1 MNSHT
6 DSVLNR
12 LDVVD
17 TGRRRRWSDGE
28 KERIVLESM
37 VGPRQISATAR
48 RHGIARS
55 QLLAWRRAMLVEPRA
70 APSGFIPMLVTPETD
85 QREDAR
91 MMGAGAPPALSVAAP
106 TPGRIEIVLRSGRKM
121 IVEGAADMDAV
132 LKLARGLEAFR

>member
-1 MNSHT
+1 MDSHT

-28 KERIVLESM
+28 KERI
-37 VGPRQISATAR
+37 
-48 RHGIARS
+48 ARS
-55 QLLAWRRAMLVEPRA
+55 QLLAWRRAMLVEPSA

-85 QREDAR
+85 EREDAR
-91 MMGAGAPPALSVAAP
+91 MMGAGAPPALAVVAP
-106 TPGRIEIVLRSGRKM
+106 TPGRIEIVLRSGRRM
-121 IVEGAADMDAV
+121 VVEGAADMDAV